1 MQQEEEP
8 TITKPLLILKS
19 WSPDVNPKYAM
30 VDLNE
35 KEISAL
41 ENVFPEILVCLCD
54 FHQEQSWTRWTS
66 KADHGV
72 SIYVAEEK
80 CRLRRIAHA
89 ANEEELRI
97 VLAAFYDWG
106 KYTGKL
112 ENWLSKTWFP
122 GIKRWCVFYRP
133 IDLILTNTN
142 NGTERLNKELKLKDL
157 ENYRKCT
164 LTEMVKVVIQS
175 YTKAARQ
182 IC

>member
-1 MQQEEEP
+1 MIKK
-8 TITKPLLILKS
+8 TLLILKS

-89 ANEEELRI
+89 ANKEELRI